1 MAQLL
6 SNDQLQSAHGSQG
19 WKEQGVPRLLQ
30 PGVDYT
36 PLALADADG
45 AFKAISKAMDQG
57 VDSMNDRPD
66 DQENPFVPAI
76 YTYFGQFVDHDLTLD
91 TASNLADA
99 TKDPNNERTPRL
111 DLDCLYGQGPDS
123 GAFMYDRDGKLATN
137 LDNPYDLPRAASPF
151 DSGDRFSHRAIIG
164 DPRNDENSIVCQLQ
178 LTLIHF
184 HNAMIEHFK
193 GQGLKG
199 PKLFNRA
206 RQEVRYTY
214 QTIVVKDFL
223 KRIIQRDTY
232 NGFDNDYNT
241 LGAAAFKLYK
251 PGPQRVGLPLEFT
264 GAAYRFGHSGVRNA
278 YRLNKDFRSLV
289 FDDDQAPSQ
298 TLVGFGDLP
307 KNHVIEWS
315 LLVSNAK
322 APGELFE
329 NPDFSDPDQKNPKR
343 LQFAYK
349 LDTTLVDPLA
359 HLPLRIAGDDVGT
372 TFASLAARN
381 LKRGYNFRLP
391 SGQVVAAV
399 IGAAPPLLQIGDK
412 LLKFIDADP
421 KKQIP
426 GLTAADAAALNAD
439 TPLWLY
445 VLAEAQMGMLT
456 TEGAYPTKTID
467 GEIVI
472 AKDPEVGTQLGPV
485 GGRILMEVFYGVL
498 ADDPE
503 SVFQQSGWTPVVT
516 TSGGALTLWDVLN
529 YIQAFGAPGA

>member
-19 WKEQGVPRLLQ
+19 WNEQGVPRLLQ
-30 PGVDYT
+30 PGVDFT
-36 PLALADADG
+36 PLTLADADG

-57 VDSMNDRPD
+57 VDSISDRPD
-66 DQENPFVPAI
+66 DQENPYVPAI

-99 TKDPNNERTPRL
+99 SADPNNERTPRL

-123 GAFMYDRDGKLATN
+123 GAFMYERDGKLATN
-137 LDNPYDLPRAASPF
+137 PDNPYDLPRAASQF
-151 DSGDRFSHRAIIG
+151 DPGDKFSHRAIIG
-164 DPRNDENSIVCQLQ
+164 DPRNDENSIVCQFQ
-178 LTLIHF
+178 LALIHF

-193 GQGLKG
+193 GQGKKG
-199 PKLFNRA
+199 QDLFKAA

-214 QTIVVKDFL
+214 QTIVVEDFL
-223 KRIIQRDTY
+223 KRIVNPKTY
-232 NGFDNDYNT
+232 GDFAKEYAT

-251 PGPQRVGLPLEFT
+251 PGPQRTGLPLEFT

-289 FDDDQAPSQ
+289 FDDDQMPSQ

-307 KNHVIEWS
+307 KNHVIDWS
-315 LLVSNAK
+315 LFVSNAK
-322 APGELFE
+322 APGEIFDNTAFAE
-329 NPDFSDPDQKNPKR
+329 DRKSDPER

-359 HLPLRIAGDDVGT
+359 HLPERISGDAVGT

-391 SGQVVAAV
+391 SGQVIAALL
-399 IGAAPPLLQIGDK
+399 GSAPPPLQIGEK
-412 LLKFIDADP
+412 LLKFVDANPD
-421 KKQIP
+421 KQIK

-445 VLAEAQMGMLT
+445 VLAEAQKGLLNA
-456 TEGAYPTKTID
+456 EGVYPTKSVEGVD
-467 GEIVI
+467 VFKKES
-472 AKDPEVGTQLGPV
+472 KDGTQLGPV

-498 ADDPE
+498 EDDKE
-503 SVFQQSGWTPVVT
+503 SVFHQTNWTPVVPS
-516 TSGGALTLWDVLN
+516 SGAALTLWDVLN
-529 YIQAFGAPGA
+529 YIQAFGAPNA